1 MLRGVLSASGNG
13 MPDQIFRAIP
23 ASGEEPKYNPHIAKA
38 VPYLNES
45 YPSAQRLHPID
56 PYVSCDSNASAS
68 AMRVLAG
75 HIRSYSFSVRR
86 ECGVLTC
93 FKSASN
99 EG

>member
-1 MLRGVLSASGNG
+1 

-23 ASGEEPKYNPHIAKA
+23 AWGEEPKYNPHIAKA
-38 VPYLNES
+38 MPYLNEP

-75 HIRSYSFSVRR
+75 HIRSYSLPDNFGIDRYH
-86 ECGVLTC
+86 LI
-93 FKSASN
+93 K
-99 EG
+99 